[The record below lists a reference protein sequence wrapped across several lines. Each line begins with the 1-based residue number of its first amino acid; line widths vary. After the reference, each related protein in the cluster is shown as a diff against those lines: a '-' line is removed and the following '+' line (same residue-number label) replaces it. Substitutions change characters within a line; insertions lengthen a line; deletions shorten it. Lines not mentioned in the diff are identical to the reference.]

1 MGEIANQALAR
12 DKVLSALLDYWR
24 SKLAGRAM
32 PRRADIEPTEIPQLL
47 PHLQLVDRV
56 DGRFRYRLA
65 GTAIVAA
72 YGSEL
77 TRRFVDE
84 IIPPPRCAV
93 AEAHYNTV
101 YETKRPIFVRSKY
114 TTTHD
119 IDIVASRVI
128 LPLSE
133 DGTTVSMLV
142 MAQTFEYGAEVRVAI
157 ADDAVLAPYSGVVEI
172 L

>member
-1 MGEIANQALAR
+1 MGEIADRALAR
-12 DKVLSALLDYWR
+12 DKVLSVLLGYWR
-24 SKLAGRAM
+24 SKLAGRTM

-56 DGRFRYRLA
+56 DGRYRYRLA

-77 TRRFVDE
+77 TGRFVDE
-84 IIPPPRCAV
+84 IIPPPRRAV
-93 AEAHYNTV
+93 AEGHYNTV
-101 YETKRPIFVRSKY
+101 YEARRPIFVRNKY
-114 TTTHD
+114 TTTRD

-133 DGTTVSMLV
+133 DGASVSMLL
-142 MAQTFEYGAEVRVAI
+142 MAQTFEYGAEVRAAI
-157 ADDAVLAPYSGVVEI
+157 TGDAVLAPYSGVVEFI
-172 L
+172 

>member
-1 MGEIANQALAR
+1 MGEVADRALAR

-47 PHLQLVDRV
+47 PYLQLIDRV
-56 DGRFRYRLA
+56 GGRYRYRLA

-77 TRRFVDE
+77 TGKFVDE
-84 IIPPPRCAV
+84 IIPPARRAV
-93 AEAHYNTV
+93 AEGHYNTA
-101 YETKRPIFVRSKY
+101 YETRHPIFVRNKY
-114 TTTHD
+114 TTTRD

-133 DGTTVSMLV
+133 DGTSVSMLV

-157 ADDAVLAPYSGVVEI
+157 GSDAVLAPYSGVVEFI
-172 L
+172 

>member
-1 MGEIANQALAR
+1 MGEVADRALAR
-12 DKVLSALLDYWR
+12 DRVLSGLLSYWR

-47 PHLQLVDRV
+47 PNLQLVDRV

-72 YGSEL
+72 YGGEL
-77 TRRFVDE
+77 TGRFVDE
-84 IIPPPRCAV
+84 IIPPGRRAV
-93 AEAHYNTV
+93 AERHYTMV
-101 YETKRPIFVRSKY
+101 YESMRPLFVRNKY
-114 TTTHD
+114 TTTRD
-119 IDIVASRVI
+119 VDIVASRVI

-133 DGTTVSMLV
+133 DGTSVSMLV

-157 ADDAVLAPYSGVVEI
+157 GDAVLAPYSGVVEF

>member
-1 MGEIANQALAR
+1 MGRIAEQALAR
-12 DKVLSALLDYWR
+12 DQVLSALLDYWR

-56 DGRFRYRLA
+56 DGRYRYRLA

-77 TRRFVDE
+77 TGKFVDE
-84 IIPPPRCAV
+84 VIPPARRAV
-93 AEAHYNTV
+93 AERHYNMV
-101 YETKRPIFVRSKY
+101 YESKRPIFVRNKY
-114 TTTHD
+114 TTTRD

-133 DGTTVSMLV
+133 DGATVSMLV
-142 MAQTFEYGAEVRVAI
+142 MAQTFEYDAKMRAVIG
-157 ADDAVLAPYSGVVEI
+157 DAVLAPYSGVVEFI
-172 L
+172 